1 MPRLGELLVLEGRI
15 TQSQL
20 ERAVQVRQLVG
31 GRLGTHLLEL
41 GFVQE
46 EVLLEA
52 LGRQRASGTAGA
64 ADLGNVKPAVI
75 RAIPAKLALR
85 YQVVPYLVRGKTLFI
100 AAIDPVD
107 MLRED
112 EISFLTSF
120 MVRTTMALELRVKLA
135 LHKYY
140 GAPCEMRFPQ
150 LAKRLAEG
158 SSGIRSV
165 TLPPPPDVPPSVP
178 PVPARPFPPSLP
190 TPPLPTPPLP
200 TQPLPTPPL
209 LPAPPTPA
217 GSEEKPQAQPAK
229 PAAKSFIELDTEDLA
244 LLRRPAS
251 VEEKAPAPPA
261 AELPVEPLLAT
272 QVEAQAPLLPAGPAE
287 LPAAAIAAAIAAD
300 SDDDDEDHDSLEA
313 RLAKASRDLQEA
325 EIRDDIGD
333 ALLEFAGHFLSR
345 RALLVLRKERIVG
358 WRAEGPGVEES
369 QITSLD
375 LDSRLPS
382 VFMGLRE
389 ASSFWLGPLP
399 GLPSNLALATALGG
413 PGKDCLALPIV
424 LRGKVVAYLY
434 GDNGQQG
441 VAGAPMAALRRLA
454 GKAGLAFEV
463 YILKSKIRLF

>member
-1 MPRLGELLVLEGRI
+1 MKSSLPRLGEMLVLEGRI

-20 ERAVQVRQLVG
+20 ERGVQVRQLVG

-52 LGRQRASGTAGA
+52 LGRQRASGTASA
-64 ADLGNVKPAVI
+64 ADLEDIKPAVV

-135 LHKYY
+135 LSKYY
-140 GAPCEMRFPQ
+140 GAPLEARFQ
-150 LAKRLAEG
+150 SLAKRLTEG
-158 SSGIRSV
+158 GGIRSMA
-165 TLPPPPDVPPSVP
+165 PPP
-178 PVPARPFPPSLP
+178 
-190 TPPLPTPPLP
+190 
-200 TQPLPTPPL
+200 
-209 LPAPPTPA
+209 PPTPA
-217 GSEEKPQAQPAK
+217 AAAAPPPRPAPPPVLPPIPGSPPLPPLPVPPPA
-229 PAAKSFIELDTEDLA
+229 PSPTLPVKSAPKQFIELDTEDLA

-251 VEEKAPAPPA
+251 AEEKAQVPVAPPAEEPPAPAPPQ
-261 AELPVEPLLAT
+261 PVP
-272 QVEAQAPLLPAGPAE
+272 APPAE
-287 LPAAAIAAAIAAD
+287 EAEEEEKD
-300 SDDDDEDHDSLEA
+300 DSLEA
-313 RLAKASRDLQEA
+313 RLAKAARDLQEA

-345 RALLVLRKERIVG
+345 RALLVLRKGRIVG
-358 WRAEGPGVEES
+358 WRAEGPGVDEA
-369 QITSLD
+369 TVTALD
-375 LDSRLPS
+375 LDSQLPS
-382 VFMGLRE
+382 VFTGLRE
-389 ASSFWLGPLP
+389 AESFWLGPLP
-399 GLPSNLALATALGG
+399 GLPSNRQLATALGG
-413 PGKDCLALPIV
+413 PSKDCLALPIV

-434 GDNGQQG
+434 GDNGQEG
-441 VAGAPMAALRRLA
+441 VAGAPLAAFRRLA

>member
-1 MPRLGELLVLEGRI
+1 MKSAQPRLGELLVQEGRI
-15 TQSQL
+15 SPSQL

-46 EVLLEA
+46 DVLLEA
-52 LGRQRASGTAGA
+52 LGRQRASGTASA
-64 ADLGNVKPAVI
+64 ADLADVKPAVV

-135 LHKYY
+135 LAKYY
-140 GAPCEMRFPQ
+140 GAPCEARLQ
-150 LAKRLAEG
+150 NLARRLAEG
-158 SSGIRSV
+158 GSGIRSFA
-165 TLPPPPDVPPSVP
+165 LPPPPPGQP
-178 PVPARPFPPSLP
+178 PVPPRAAVVAPPS
-190 TPPLPTPPLP
+190 PPPAA
-200 TQPLPTPPL
+200 
-209 LPAPPTPA
+209 PAPPTP
-217 GSEEKPQAQPAK
+217 GSPIPA
-229 PAAKSFIELDTEDLA
+229 PARSAPPLFIELDAADVA

-251 VEEKAPAPPA
+251 EEELEARAAALPAPAAPVAPPVG
-261 AELPVEPLLAT
+261 EPVG
-272 QVEAQAPLLPAGPAE
+272 APVGAPE
-287 LPAAAIAAAIAAD
+287 VAIAEVD
-300 SDDDDEDHDSLEA
+300 GDEPEDSLEA
-313 RLAKASRDLQEA
+313 RLARAARELQEA

-333 ALLEFAGHFLSR
+333 ALLSFASHYLSR

-358 WRAEGPGVEES
+358 WRAEGPGVDES
-369 QITSLD
+369 RVTTLD
-375 LDSRLPS
+375 FDARMPS
-382 VFMGLRE
+382 VFLGLRE
-389 ASSFWLGPLP
+389 ADNFWLGPLP
-399 GLPSNLALATALGG
+399 PLPSNLQLVAALGG
-413 PGKDCLALPIV
+413 AAKDCLALPIV

-434 GDNGQQG
+434 GDNGNAG
-441 VAGAPMAALRRLA
+441 VAGVPIAAFRRLA

>member
-1 MPRLGELLVLEGRI
+1 MKSSLPRLGEMLVLEGRI

-20 ERAVQVRQLVG
+20 ERGVQVRQLVG

-52 LGRQRASGTAGA
+52 LGRQRASGTASA
-64 ADLGNVKPAVI
+64 ADLEDIKPAVV

-135 LHKYY
+135 LSKYY
-140 GAPCEMRFPQ
+140 GAPLEARFQ
-150 LAKRLAEG
+150 SLAKRLAEG
-158 SSGIRSV
+158 GGIRSMA
-165 TLPPPPDVPPSVP
+165 PPP
-178 PVPARPFPPSLP
+178 
-190 TPPLPTPPLP
+190 
-200 TQPLPTPPL
+200 
-209 LPAPPTPA
+209 PPTPA
-217 GSEEKPQAQPAK
+217 AAAAPPPRPAPPPVLPPIPGSPPLPPLPVPPPA
-229 PAAKSFIELDTEDLA
+229 PSPTLPVKSAPKQFIELDTEDLA

-251 VEEKAPAPPA
+251 AEEKAQVPVAPPAEEPPAPAPPQ
-261 AELPVEPLLAT
+261 PVP
-272 QVEAQAPLLPAGPAE
+272 APPAE
-287 LPAAAIAAAIAAD
+287 EAEEEEKD
-300 SDDDDEDHDSLEA
+300 DSLEA
-313 RLAKASRDLQEA
+313 RLAKAARDLQEA

-345 RALLVLRKERIVG
+345 RALLVLRKGRIVG
-358 WRAEGPGVEES
+358 WRAEGPGVDEA
-369 QITSLD
+369 TVTALD
-375 LDSRLPS
+375 LDSQLPS
-382 VFMGLRE
+382 VFTGLRE
-389 ASSFWLGPLP
+389 AESFWLGPLP
-399 GLPSNLALATALGG
+399 GLPSNRQLATALGG
-413 PGKDCLALPIV
+413 PSKDCLALPIV

-434 GDNGQQG
+434 GDNGQEG
-441 VAGAPMAALRRLA
+441 VAGAPLAAFRRLA